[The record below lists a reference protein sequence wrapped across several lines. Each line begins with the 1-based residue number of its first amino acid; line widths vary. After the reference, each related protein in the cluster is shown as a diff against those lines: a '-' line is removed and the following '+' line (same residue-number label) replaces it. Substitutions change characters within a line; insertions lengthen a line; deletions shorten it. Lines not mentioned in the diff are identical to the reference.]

1 MSDSERRLSAGHLLL
16 ELLWVALVVLA
27 PALGA
32 WTASSLAAYLNGP
45 VWLAVAAG
53 LLLFPVLPLGWEA
66 WAASRRRKQKVETT
80 RWLNL
85 WDRLAL
91 RTLAINLLFLVALV
105 VRFPAATFTALSTRG
120 DWFLEGR
127 SSDGVDQLR
136 SDLFAA
142 AQRLEWVYRLVRP
155 NPYEEQIEPG
165 QDDQP
170 PPENPVAQDT
180 RSEETPP
187 PPPPEPPRPSGPVA
201 AEGEP
206 EPGARRDDGTPV
218 WPLPAALH
226 PLIAA
231 IPPEAEHTVEDV
243 ARYIAQGESDPWM
256 RVKALHDYVADRIAY
271 DVDAYKRREFG
282 DQAAATVLLRRRAVC
297 AGYANLLAALGKVT
311 GDDIRVVT
319 GDARTD
325 GSDLTGEGHAWNAA
339 RIGDAWVLIDATW
352 DAGNVTESGFE
363 KQYDTDYLFAP
374 PEIQGVTHF
383 PEDPRW
389 QLREPALTRGE
400 FFRQPVLRPRFFAEG
415 FSLVSPD
422 RSQVTVEGAAEVVLS
437 NRRGRYLLAKTTR
450 EGVDGETECQ
460 VSYDRQDARVR
471 CDLAEEGSY
480 RLRLYSNRQ
489 QYGRFQGLAELF
501 VQNRAD

>member
-1 MSDSERRLSAGHLLL
+1 MR
-16 ELLWVALVVLA
+16 
-27 PALGA
+27 
-32 WTASSLAAYLNGP
+32 
-45 VWLAVAAG
+45 
-53 LLLFPVLPLGWEA
+53 
-66 WAASRRRKQKVETT
+66 ETT

-91 RTLAINLLFLVALV
+91 RTLAINLLFLAALV
-105 VRFPAATFTALSTRG
+105 VRFPAATFAALSTRG

-127 SSDGVDQLR
+127 SGDGVDRLR

-155 NPYEEQIEPG
+155 NPYEKQIDPTQQE
-165 QDDQP
+165 QP

-180 RSEETPP
+180 RAEETPP
-187 PPPPEPPRPSGPVA
+187 PPPPEPERPTGPVA
-201 AEGEP
+201 VEGDP
-206 EPGARRDDGTPV
+206 EPGARRADGTPV
-218 WPLPAALH
+218 WPLPATLH
-226 PLIAA
+226 PLVAA
-231 IPPEAEHTVEDV
+231 IPADAEGSVEDV
-243 ARYIAQGESDPWM
+243 ARYIAERESDPWM

-282 DQAAATVLLRRRAVC
+282 EQDAPTVFQRGRAVC

-339 RIGDAWVLIDATW
+339 QIGNAWVLIDATW
-352 DAGNVTESGFE
+352 DAGSIGENGFTKE
-363 KQYDTDYLFAP
+363 YGTDHLFAP

-400 FFRQPVLRPRFFAEG
+400 FFRQPILRPRFFAEG
-415 FSLVSPD
+415 FKLLSPD
-422 RSQVTVEGAAEVVLS
+422 RSQVTVAGAAEVALV
-437 NRRGRYLLAKTTR
+437 NRRGRYLLAKTVR
-450 EGVDGETECQ
+450 DGAGGESECQ
-460 VSYDRQDARVR
+460 VAYDHQDARVR
-471 CDLAEEGSY
+471 CELPEEGSY
-480 RLRLYSNRQ
+480 RLRLYSNRERF
-489 QYGRFQGLAELF
+489 GRYEWLAELF
-501 VQNRAD
+501 VLNRAD